1 VKYSFDL
8 VRHRR
13 ANVWLDEAPPATF
26 NALYSVTRT
35 LKASKVVAAPRRIAA
50 LEIKIPRGPMNSYA
64 FLGAELA
71 ALALDGLEVVV
82 PINGMGSSCASSL
95 VSKLDN
101 VRLGMT
107 EEYAEA
113 VFGGSKKW
121 AI

>member
-1 VKYSFDL
+1 MD
-8 VRHRR
+8 
-13 ANVWLDEAPPATF
+13 
-26 NALYSVTRT
+26 
-35 LKASKVVAAPRRIAA
+35 
-50 LEIKIPRGPMNSYA
+50 SYA